1 MRLKKKIN
9 IALSHLKIQ
18 KQIYFVFSLI
28 IAIPVL
34 AMGSFIIYHTIRIF
48 SERAYSQLE
57 SDNLRAKSIL
67 FDTTLTFYNLSE
79 DLIRDGDLQAILQT
93 EYENPHEA
101 STALNDYSKFE
112 KILVNNTSVSSLN
125 VYTTNTEF
133 EDSKFVQ
140 NSNEAKVQEWF
151 DRVRVPGSIYWESSE
166 FNPDKQT
173 PELTLIR
180 SFPPIHPEYS
190 AILVLRMD
198 NNYLKNRI
206 QNNQLFTSLSLEQDP
221 IFFSTIRALQ
231 GTPETAPIDYSKKY
245 YQSQGNITYLGKNA
259 FSYISTLIPYKSES
273 RLYITSMDFHAPDD
287 IQRITRLASTIILVA
302 ILLPSAIIVSFANYF
317 SSRVKTLKEAMGHA
331 ANGDYNIIETFHG
344 DDELSTTFSDLK
356 NLIINVK
363 EQQTILYQGQIKE
376 KELINQQQQ
385 MEFKLLVSQINPH
398 FIYNTLETIR
408 MMAIDQDVRDVAS
421 AIALL
426 GQTMRYVLE
435 NTKTPVIMLDKEL
448 DYIENYL
455 AIQKLRFDSK
465 ISYSLVC
472 TDGFDPKSFQ
482 ILPLL
487 IQPIVENSVIH
498 GLEEKDGPGQIE
510 IRISASSPYLHINIR
525 DDGVGMEPEALIRL
539 KKNLSEQAETISSS
553 IGLCNINHR
562 IKLFYGE
569 EYGVSVSSENG
580 LTVSLLLPLVMSS

>member
-1 MRLKKKIN
+1 MIGKLN
-9 IALSHLKIQ
+9 ATLSRLKIQ
-18 KQIYFVFSLI
+18 KQIYLVFSLT
-28 IAIPVL
+28 IAVPVL
-34 AMGSFIIYHTIRIF
+34 VMGSFVIYQTTRIF

-67 FDTTLTFYNLSE
+67 FDTTLVFYNLSE
-79 DLIRDGDLQAILQT
+79 DLISDQELQSILQT
-93 EYENPHEA
+93 EYESPHAA
-101 STALNDYSKFE
+101 SAALSNYSKFE

-125 VYTTNTEF
+125 VYTTNTNF
-133 EDSKFVQ
+133 EDSKFIQ
-140 NSNEAKVQEWF
+140 NSNDAKILEWF
-151 DRVRVPGSIYWESSE
+151 DKVHVPGSIYWESYE
-166 FNPDKQT
+166 FNSQKQT

-180 SFPPIHPEYS
+180 SFPLANSKYS

-198 NNYLKNRI
+198 NNYLKNMI
-206 QNNQLFTSLSLEQDP
+206 QNNQLFISLSLDQDP

-231 GTPETAPIDYSKKY
+231 GTPETAPIDYSTKY
-245 YQSQGNITYLGKNA
+245 YHSHGNITYLGQRA
-259 FSYISTLIPYKSES
+259 FSYISTLIPYKSNS

-287 IQRITRLASTIILVA
+287 IRDITYLAISIILVA
-302 ILLPSAIIVSFANYF
+302 VLLPSIMIVLFANYF
-317 SSRVKTLKEAMGHA
+317 SSRVRTLKEAMEHA
-331 ANGDYNIIETFHG
+331 ADGDYDIIETFHG

-356 NLIINVK
+356 NLIINIK
-363 EQQTILYQGQIKE
+363 EQQTIMYQGQIKE

-408 MMAIDQDVRDVAS
+408 MMAIDQEVRDVAS

-465 ISYSLVC
+465 INYSLVC
-472 TDGFDPKSFQ
+472 TDGFDPKSCQ

-487 IQPIVENSVIH
+487 LQPIVENSVIH

-510 IRISASSPYLHINIR
+510 IKIRASSPYLHINIH
-525 DDGVGMEPEALIRL
+525 DDGVGMEPKALAQLR
-539 KKNLSEQAETISSS
+539 KNLNEQSETISSS

-569 EYGVSVSSENG
+569 EYGVSVSSESG
-580 LTVSLLLPLVMSS
+580 LTVSLLLPLLNNS

>member
-1 MRLKKKIN
+1 MKLREKLN
-9 IALSHLKIQ
+9 AVLSHLKIQ
-18 KQIYFVFSLI
+18 KQIYLVFSLI
-28 IAIPVL
+28 IAVPVL
-34 AMGSFIIYHTIRIF
+34 VMGSFIIYQSTRFF

-79 DLIRDGDLQAILQT
+79 DLVSDQQLQSILQA
-93 EYENPHEA
+93 EYENPLEA
-101 STALNDYSKFE
+101 SIAINNYSKFE
-112 KILVNNTSVSSLN
+112 KILVNNTSISSLN

-133 EDSKFVQ
+133 KDSKFVQ
-140 NSNEAKVQEWF
+140 SSDDIKVQEWF
-151 DRVRVPGSIYWESSE
+151 DKVHVPGSIYWESSE
-166 FNPDKQT
+166 FNRNKQT

-180 SFPPIHPEYS
+180 SFPLINSKHS

-206 QNNQLFTSLSLEQDP
+206 QNNQLFVSLSLEQDP

-231 GTPETAPIDYSKKY
+231 GTPESAPIDYSQKY
-245 YQSQGNITYLGKNA
+245 YQSQGNISYLDKKA
-259 FSYISTLIPYKSES
+259 FSYISTLIPYKSKS
-273 RLYITSMDFHAPDD
+273 RLYITSLDFHAPND
-287 IQRITRLASTIILVA
+287 IQNVTRLASTIILIAV
-302 ILLPSAIIVSFANYF
+302 LLPSAMIILFANYF
-317 SSRVKTLKEAMGHA
+317 SSRVRTLKEAMEHA
-331 ANGDYNIIETFHG
+331 ADGDFDIIETFQG

-356 NLIINVK
+356 NLIINIK
-363 EQQTILYQGQIKE
+363 KQQTIMYLAQIKE
-376 KELINQQQQ
+376 KELTNQQQQ

-435 NTKTPVIMLDKEL
+435 NTKTPLIMLDKEL

-465 ISYSLVC
+465 INYSLVC
-472 TDGFDPKSFQ
+472 ADDFDPKNFQ

-487 IQPIVENSVIH
+487 LQPIVENSVIH

-510 IRISASSPYLHINIR
+510 IRINVSIPYLHIDIHDNGIGMAP
-525 DDGVGMEPEALIRL
+525 DDLDRL
-539 KKNLSEQAETISSS
+539 TKNLNEPPETISSS

-569 EYGVSVSSENG
+569 EYSVSVRNENG
-580 LTVSLLLPLVMSS
+580 LTVSLLLPLLINS